1 MGNLFGAV
9 YGRNVFCVSVKPSS
23 IFSKKKRTQKNN
35 VFFRT
40 FAFRIHI
47 HFKKNTMKRRNVL
60 RKMTLSLMLLL
71 ATGTLQA
78 QIVEFVRK
86 GRLA

>member
-1 MGNLFGAV
+1 
-9 YGRNVFCVSVKPSS
+9 
-23 IFSKKKRTQKNN
+23 
-35 VFFRT
+35 
-40 FAFRIHI
+40 
-47 HFKKNTMKRRNVL
+47 MKRRNVL